1 MSKHGAPDQGKHQNG
16 GGFEREDVSTTP
28 LFGFLVGLVVTG
40 VVVYYVIWGVFHFMD
55 AYERKHQQSK
65 SPMVAMQPDTREPN
79 TERTNAKIQQEF
91 PQPRLED
98 SETTEINDFRYQQDE
113 TLASYGW
120 VDQSGGVVRIPIDQ
134 AMKLIAQRGLPTIPQ
149 AGTAPAAPD
158 NAVAPAAKQPG
169 KGKRQ

>member
-65 SPMVAMQPDTREPN
+65 SPMVQMQPDTREPD
-79 TERTNAKIQQEF
+79 TARTHEKIQQEF
-91 PQPRLED
+91 PDPRLED
-98 SETTEINDFRYQQDE
+98 SEATEINDFRYQQDE

-120 VDQSGGVVRIPIDQ
+120 VDQNGGVVRIPIDQ
-134 AMKLIAQRGLPTIPQ
+134 AMRLIAQRGLPTIPQ
-149 AGTAPAAPD
+149 AGVAPVAEGAPAP
-158 NAVAPAAKQPG
+158 VAKNPG
-169 KGKRQ
+169 KGKKQ

>member
-79 TERTNAKIQQEF
+79 TERTNAKIPQEC

-120 VDQSGGVVRIPIDQ
+120 VDQSSGVVRIPIDR
-134 AMKLIAQRGLPTIPQ
+134 AMQLTAQRGLPTIPQ
-149 AGTAPAAPD
+149 AAIPLEGDGATTPARKLGRGK
-158 NAVAPAAKQPG
+158 KQ
-169 KGKRQ
+169 

>member
-1 MSKHGAPDQGKHQNG
+1 MTNHGTPNHGKHQNG
-16 GGFEREDVSTTP
+16 DGFEREDVSTTP
-28 LFGFLVGLVVTG
+28 LFGFLIGMVVTG
-40 VVVYYVIWGVFHFMD
+40 VVVYYLIWGIFHFMD

-79 TERTNAKIQQEF
+79 YGQTHEKIENEF

-98 SETTEINDFRYQQDE
+98 DERTEINDFRYSQDE

-134 AMKLIAQRGLPTIPQ
+134 AMKLIAQRGLPTMPQ
-149 AGTAPAAPD
+149 SGSTTTAAPEKS
-158 NAVAPAAKQPG
+158 PEGKKQ
-169 KGKRQ
+169 